1 MKIEL
6 NTIIRLNNDEK
17 FIVLNNINDGE
28 INYYLTMGIIGDN
41 EIDSSKVVILEEKKD
56 DQGLYVE
63 KVIDSDLLLK
73 LTKLFK
79 EQMQG

>member
-6 NTIIRLNNDEK
+6 NTIIKLNNDEK
-17 FIVLNNINDGE
+17 YIVLNNVIEEGKS
-28 INYYLTMGIIGDN
+28 YYLTMGIVGDN
-41 EIDSSKVVILEEKKD
+41 EIDSSKVVIIEEIKD
-56 DQGLYVE
+56 DEGYYIE

-79 EQMQG
+79 EQM